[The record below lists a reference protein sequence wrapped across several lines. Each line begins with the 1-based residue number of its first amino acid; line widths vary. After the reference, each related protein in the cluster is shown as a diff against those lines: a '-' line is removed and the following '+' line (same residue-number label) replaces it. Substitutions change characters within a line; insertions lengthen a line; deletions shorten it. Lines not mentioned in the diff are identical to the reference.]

1 MAISRGGRIRHDVS
15 PRVHHHGGATSTV
28 TVSQSVAPA
37 AESFGCY
44 VWVRPGRSAA
54 PGLTTDPVV
63 PLRAALDELVGNARS
78 GLTRHACDVE
88 FGQDIVSLLAEAE
101 LQLALRRR

>member
-1 MAISRGGRIRHDVS
+1 
-15 PRVHHHGGATSTV
+15 
-28 TVSQSVAPA
+28 VAPA

-44 VWVRPGRSAA
+44 VWGAAGRSAA

-63 PLRAALDELVGNARS
+63 PLRAALAELVSNARA

-88 FGQDIVSLLAEAE
+88 FGQDVVSLLAEAE
-101 LQLALRRR
+101 QQLDRRRR